1 MYIATATLA
10 FLAYVGL
17 STAAGCARQE
27 GAQFT
32 DGSLPIGSPGLNQVV
47 PAGQP
52 FTITW
57 TPTPKVKSVSIV
69 LLIGPS
75 TDVQDLSC
83 IVNDI
88 PNSGSYVWTPSND
101 LVPYGNHNYGLKIIS
116 DESQN
121 YKFQFSTQ
129 FGISNSNVQSSASA
143 SPSETKTG
151 DHSGHTDSTS
161 GTVTAMSHQMHTT
174 THITSSYAVS
184 SSSSYPSH
192 SKSHSKSSILVVP
205 SSGFP
210 TASKNSTHAV
220 TSHYET
226 KTLAST
232 GRVKNSTE
240 FVKPTN
246 HMSKPTSV
254 APITSVA
261 VQTASTPPP
270 AQVPSSTTSSV
281 ATSSPS
287 AAAVKMVAGGMLAGL
302 GGLAAFVL

>member
-10 FLAYVGL
+10 FLTYIGL
-17 STAAGCARQE
+17 SMAAGCARQE

-75 TDVQDLSC
+75 TDIQDLSC

-143 SPSETKTG
+143 SPSKTKTG

-161 GTVTAMSHQMHTT
+161 GTVTATSHHMHTR
-174 THITSSYAVS
+174 THITPSYAVS
-184 SSSSYPSH
+184 LSSHSSH

-220 TSHYET
+220 TSHHKT

-232 GRVKNSTE
+232 GGFKNSTE
-240 FVKPTN
+240 FVKPTK
-246 HMSKPTSV
+246 HMSKPTSL

-270 AQVPSSTTSSV
+270 AQVPSLTTSPI
-281 ATSSPS
+281 ATSPSS
-287 AAAVKMVAGGMLAGL
+287 AAAVRMVAGGMLAGL
-302 GGLAAFVL
+302 GGLAVFVF

>member
-1 MYIATATLA
+1 M
-10 FLAYVGL
+10 
-17 STAAGCARQE
+17 
-27 GAQFT
+27 
-32 DGSLPIGSPGLNQVV
+32 
-47 PAGQP
+47 
-52 FTITW
+52 
-57 TPTPKVKSVSIV
+57 V

-75 TDVQDLSC
+75 TDIQDLSC

-151 DHSGHTDSTS
+151 DHSGHTS
-161 GTVTAMSHQMHTT
+161 GTVTAMSHHMHTT

-184 SSSSYPSH
+184 SSSSSHSSH

-205 SSGFP
+205 SSSFP
-210 TASKNSTHAV
+210 TASKNNTHAV
-220 TSHYET
+220 TSHHKT

-232 GRVKNSTE
+232 GGVKNSTE
-240 FVKPTN
+240 FVKPTK
-246 HMSKPTSV
+246 HMSKPTSL

-270 AQVPSSTTSSV
+270 AQVPSLTTSSV

-287 AAAVKMVAGGMLAGL
+287 AAAVRMVAGGMLAGL